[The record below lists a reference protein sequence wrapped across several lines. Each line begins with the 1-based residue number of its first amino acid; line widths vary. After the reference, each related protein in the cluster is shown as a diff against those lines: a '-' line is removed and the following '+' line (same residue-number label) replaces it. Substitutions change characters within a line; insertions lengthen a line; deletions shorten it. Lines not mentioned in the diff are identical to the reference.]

1 MLFTNSA
8 VVKNTDIDLYI
19 NNCNPDEE
27 DEDLKIKIDRI
38 PDTESFKFLGINFD
52 SKLNFK
58 SHLQILSKNFLVQS
72 FSYVTQKIF
81 STKKPSLQFTMLYF
95 IPTFNIWHTSLE

>member
-38 PDTESFKFLGINFD
+38 PDTESFKFLGI
-52 SKLNFK
+52 K
-58 SHLQILSKNFLVQS
+58 STLILKATCKFCQKNFLVQS

-95 IPTFNIWHTSLE
+95 IPT